1 MKEYAFL
8 LQLLLFK
15 LQQFNAPILNVFC
28 LLGKGDQTLCF
39 HCGGG
44 LKNWEENDDP
54 WEQHALW
61 FSRCNFLILQ
71 KSPEFVRKVCSQ
83 HKALLSSS
91 DASELGASTSTQ
103 VLPPAEGEVAKG
115 SDNIEETK
123 TEAKTASE
131 VKSEPKAKDS
141 EDVES
146 NYRSQCK
153 ICYSKEIGVVFL
165 PCGHVVACVDCAPA
179 LSTCAVCRK
188 PLEATFRAFLS

>member
-1 MKEYAFL
+1 MISSYV
-8 LQLLLFK
+8 
-15 LQQFNAPILNVFC
+15 NVFFL

-44 LKNWEENDDP
+44 LKNWEEDDDP

-61 FSRCNFLILQ
+61 FSRCNFLILK

-83 HKALLSSS
+83 HKAVLSSGE
-91 DASELGASTSTQ
+91 ASELASTSTE
-103 VLPPAEGEVAKG
+103 LPAQSEAAKS

-123 TEAKTASE
+123 AEAKAASE

-141 EDVES
+141 DDINES
-146 NYRSQCK
+146 NSRSLCK